1 MKLQGWLI
9 LLIVL
14 VTGSFNA
21 AAQIYTFKNFNY
33 QDGLNLVS
41 ILTVEE
47 SEDGYI
53 WFGTDG
59 AGLMRYD
66 GKIFNSLEEEQGRN
80 NRHINDIFF
89 DRNRVLFSTMYR
101 GAYSLE
107 NKTINKLSF
116 ITTSGRTHAVAY
128 HKGNYIVLQDRGLKT
143 YKDTSFV
150 QEKAISPY
158 NPNFQYFGNCD
169 LGDDLLVLSSE
180 MNFHIKDNVIQG
192 IHEWFG
198 VDEKLVS
205 DYEIA
210 FEKSDSLFL
219 MDKYLYKTLS
229 MPLNEIGKE
238 NLRISKTDKTI
249 LSPNEHIVKWD
260 KKDSIIALVTNQ
272 GRVIIYDVKTLKFRL
287 ITGDS
292 DQLIAGATDILIDR
306 NMDIWVTSAIKGV
319 YRISLEPFTNLNNI
333 DLFNEPHISFISMT
347 KDSTYVMSISGK
359 GTFVGKEIK
368 ENNVVNNVDFFVT
381 SLTSIADTQLV
392 STRNGV
398 YQIKDDKFVDY
409 PYLSNVRGAKVNLV
423 KNAFGYLWYSI
434 DDKGLFRKSLETGEI
449 KSFISAP
456 AYYYNAIIS
465 QDSSALFFGTNFGVM
480 RYDRAE
486 GLLEAIPRVLDGK
499 TLGSYVG
506 NSVMDSYGT
515 LWFSMDDGLLGIKKN
530 GKLVSITEAN
540 YLPSLL
546 IYTLNADKFGH
557 LIIGSNKGITVINVS
572 KEGKPL
578 MSRTYNKENGF
589 YGHETHM
596 RSSFQTKDGS
606 ILLGTLSGLILVKP
620 EFFEK
625 KNRLNKPIIHSFK
638 NKNIEQRIDYKGT
651 IILDSEDNNLLID
664 FKSINTKSNFVTYRY
679 RLTGG
684 DEKLSEWSEW
694 SAQQEAVFNN
704 LKSGDYTFEVKSS
717 IDGTNESEVSAINF
731 RIEIPFYKNKWFIII
746 VIGLVVL
753 INLLI
758 LDRSSSFNKKNII
771 LSRDIVADRSMAK
784 SILIFGAFANTL
796 GHIFA
801 PRIDETLEIHD
812 LSAILF
818 GLILIVLF
826 FMITFIDSTLRKTRV
841 FLAFGFLILLG
852 YNLAYTYLSD
862 IHPFYLVATLLVTF
876 VAPYTLE
883 KLRSA
888 ILVGLAMGILSV
900 VIIFL
905 VDQAQFNQYLFIMGV
920 ALASFLMIYKTY
932 LRNNSLEQLIFT
944 SGIVNKGNALVV
956 AFDKNG
962 KISYSSE
969 NIEIL
974 LGMKKPLKGENVLY
988 LNNYQPSVKG
998 MNGFN
1003 DDNLI
1008 TQFKEGAIFVTPLI
1022 TDKEEIVYYQWSC
1035 KQFSDE
1041 VRIILGQDVTEKIYL
1056 ENYYELI
1063 VRNADDLIFQTDTN
1077 GIFTFVNE
1085 KCSEVFARSKEELL
1099 GMSILKVIDPSFNKS
1114 VKSFFEK
1121 CLRDGNKGGYEEF
1134 PILTPN
1140 DHLKWLG
1147 LNLTSM
1153 KRTGVENE
1161 VTGFLGLARDIT
1173 DARIANAII
1182 KEQNKDIT
1190 ASINYAQRIQFNML
1204 PSSSEFDEI
1213 FQENLVLFRPKDI
1226 VSGDFFWLKKLERK
1240 TILILSDCTGHGVP
1254 GSFMTLLGINILNQI
1269 ILEENILDPG
1279 EILNLLDE
1287 RLSEVL
1293 PRDGR
1298 NYVQD
1303 GMEVVVCVFDNE
1315 SNHFEYALA
1324 GGRFVIKD
1332 NKKKTLEVI
1341 KGQSKHIGDIAR
1353 TKGFTYKTEELMLT
1367 KKQNL
1372 YIFTDGYPDQFGGDR
1387 NKKLTIKKFLNLIDE
1402 ISELPMSEQNEVLNT
1417 HLTGWIGNY
1426 PQTDDITVIGVK
1438 GK

>member
-1 MKLQGWLI
+1 MKLYGWLI
-9 LLIVL
+9 LLIFL
-14 VTGSFNA
+14 VAGSFNS

-41 ILTVEE
+41 ILAVEE
-47 SEDGYI
+47 SDDGYI

-66 GKIFNSLEEEQGRN
+66 GKTFNSLEEEQGRN

-89 DRNRVLFSTMYR
+89 DDNRVLFSTMYR
-101 GAYSLE
+101 GVFSLE
-107 NKTINKLSF
+107 NKSISKFPF
-116 ITTSGRTHAVAY
+116 IKQTGRTHAVIF
-128 HKGNYIVLQDRGLKT
+128 HKGNYVVLQDRGLKS
-143 YKDTSFV
+143 YKDSSLI
-150 QEKAISPY
+150 QEKTISPY

-169 LGDDLLVLSSE
+169 LGDELLVLSSE
-180 MNFHIKDNVIQG
+180 MNFYIKDSVIQG

-198 VDEKLVS
+198 VDEKFVI

-210 FEKSDSLFL
+210 FEKGDSLYL

-229 MPLNEIGKE
+229 MPLNDVAKE
-238 NLRISKTDKTI
+238 NLRVTKTEKTI

-260 KKDSIIALVTNQ
+260 EKDSVIAFITNQ
-272 GRVIIYDVKTLKFRL
+272 GRIIIYEIDKSEFRL
-287 ITGDS
+287 ISSNS
-292 DQLIAGATDILIDR
+292 DHLISGATDILVDR

-319 YRISLEPFTNLNNI
+319 YRISLEPFTNLDNR

-347 KDSTYVMSISGK
+347 KDSSYVMSISGK
-359 GTFVGKEIK
+359 GTFVGKEFK
-368 ENNVVNNVDFFVT
+368 DNNKVNNEGYYVT
-381 SLTSIADTQLV
+381 SMTNVADTHLV

-398 YQIKDDKFVDY
+398 YQIKDNKFVDY
-409 PYLSNVRGAKVNLV
+409 PYLSNIKGSKVNLV
-423 KNAFGYLWYSI
+423 VNAFGYLWYSI

-449 KSFISAP
+449 KNFISAP
-456 AYYYNAIIS
+456 SYFYNAIIA
-465 QDSSALFFGTNFGVM
+465 QDSTALFFGTNFGVM
-480 RYDRAE
+480 RYDRADE
-486 GLLEAIPRVLDGK
+486 ILEAMPRVVNGK
-499 TLGSYVG
+499 ALGSYVG
-506 NSVMDSYGT
+506 NSVMDVYGT
-515 LWFSMDDGLLGIKKN
+515 LWFSMDDGLLGIKAD
-530 GKLVSITEAN
+530 GRMISITEAK

-546 IYTLNADKFGH
+546 IYTLNADQFGH

-578 MSRTYNKENGF
+578 LSRTYNKENGF

-596 RSSFQTKDGS
+596 RSSFQTEDGS

-625 KNRLNKPIIHSFK
+625 KNRLNKPIVHSFK
-638 NKNIEQRIDYKGT
+638 NKNIEQLVDSKKSVV
-651 IILDSEDNNLLID
+651 LNSEDNNLLID
-664 FKSINTKSNFVTYRY
+664 FKSINTKSNFVTYSY
-679 RLTGG
+679 RLVGG
-684 DEKLSEWSEW
+684 DVKLSEWTQW
-694 SAQQEAVFNN
+694 DAQQEAVFNN
-704 LKSGDYTFEVKSS
+704 LRSGDYTFEVKSS
-717 IDGTNESEVSAINF
+717 IDGANESEVSSVNF
-731 RIEIPFYKNKWFIII
+731 KIEIPFYKSKWFIII
-746 VIGLVVL
+746 VIGSVVL
-753 INLLI
+753 INILI

-784 SILIFGAFANTL
+784 SILLFGAFANTL
-796 GHIFA
+796 GHVFA
-801 PRIDETLEIHD
+801 PRIDESLEIHD

-818 GLILIVLF
+818 GMILVVLF
-826 FMITFIDSTLRKTRV
+826 LMITFIDSTLRKTRV
-841 FLAFGFLILLG
+841 FLALGFLILLG

-862 IHPFYLVATLLVTF
+862 IHPFYIVATLLVTF

-888 ILVGLAMGILSV
+888 VLVGLVMGILSV

-905 VDQAQFNQYLFIMGV
+905 VDQAQFNQYLFIMGI
-920 ALASFLMIYKTY
+920 ALSSFLMIYKTY

-962 KISYSSE
+962 KITYSSE
-969 NIEIL
+969 NIELL
-974 LGMKKPLKGENVLY
+974 LGMKKTLKGENILC
-988 LNNYQPSVKG
+988 LNNYQPSVNG
-998 MNGFN
+998 MNEFN
-1003 DDNLI
+1003 EDNLI
-1008 TQFKEGAIFVTPLI
+1008 NQFKEGAIFVTPLV
-1022 TDKEEIVYYQWSC
+1022 TDKEEVVYYQWSC

-1063 VRNADDLIFQTDTN
+1063 VRNADDLIFQTDTH

-1085 KCSEVFARSKEELL
+1085 KCCEVFGRSKSQLL
-1099 GMSILKVIDPSFNKS
+1099 GISILDVVDPTYNKS
-1114 VKSFFEK
+1114 VKGFFENS
-1121 CLRDGNKGGYEEF
+1121 LREGNKGGYKEF
-1134 PILTPN
+1134 PILTPS
-1140 DHLKWLG
+1140 DKLKWLG

-1182 KEQNKDIT
+1182 KDQNKDIT

-1204 PSSSEFDEI
+1204 PSSAEFDEI
-1213 FQENLVLFRPKDI
+1213 FTESLVLFRPKDI
-1226 VSGDFFWLKKLERK
+1226 VSGDFFWLKKLEDK

-1269 ILEENILDPG
+1269 ILEENILDPA

-1287 RLSEVL
+1287 RLAEVL

-1303 GMEVVVCVFDNE
+1303 GMEVVVCVFDNN
-1315 SNHFEYALA
+1315 SNYLEYALA
-1324 GGRFVIKD
+1324 GGRFVIRD
-1332 NKKKTLEVI
+1332 NNKNTLEVI
-1341 KGQSKHIGDIAR
+1341 KGQTKHIGDIAR
-1353 TKGFTYKTEELMLT
+1353 TKGFTYKTEELILT
-1367 KKQNL
+1367 KNQNL
-1372 YIFTDGYPDQFGGDR
+1372 YIFSDGYPDQFGGER

-1402 ISELPMSEQNEVLNT
+1402 ISTLPMTEQIEIFNN
-1417 HLTGWIGNY
+1417 HLTEWVGDY
-1426 PQTDDITVIGVK
+1426 PQTDDITLIGVK